1 MSGIRSLRKGP
12 YDVTSEDNDVKPPMR
27 TPSEPSVVDGRYVP
41 FPGSNVSNL
50 LIEPVLLPASA
61 QGLDQAYLGA
71 LGGKLNKTK
80 TWGEEEGTMVK
91 QNWTI
96 MVQTHL

>member
-61 QGLDQAYLGA
+61 QGLDQADLGI
-71 LGGKLNKTK
+71 LGGSLKKTK
-80 TWGEEEGTMVK
+80 REDEGTMVK

-96 MVQTHL
+96 MVQTHQ